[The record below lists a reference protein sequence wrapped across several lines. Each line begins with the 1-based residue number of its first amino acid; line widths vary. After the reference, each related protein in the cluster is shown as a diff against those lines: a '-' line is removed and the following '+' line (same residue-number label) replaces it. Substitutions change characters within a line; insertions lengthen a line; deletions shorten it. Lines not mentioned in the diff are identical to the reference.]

1 MSNNGDE
8 KDPLL
13 SDAEK
18 QGDLIAKA
26 YKELR
31 LQYDMKQKIA
41 IGNDYK
47 DDLIEAQEIF
57 LAALANTVDQY
68 QKRFG
73 DIDVLEKVQEPE
85 EPDDVTS

>member
-57 LAALANTVDQY
+57 LAAPRNPRRY
-68 QKRFG
+68 N
-73 DIDVLEKVQEPE
+73 
-85 EPDDVTS
+85 